1 MDTKVT
7 VVGRAIKAEV
17 DAEGDRGPCRVLLAA
32 IEADLMERK
41 RRSQF
46 TATIRAVTGA
56 VSAYLVG
63 RLGLQLLK
71 DLERLLLCRKGAHL
85 DYWAVIG

>member
-1 MDTKVT
+1 MSGSF
-7 VVGRAIKAEV
+7 GRNRSRSNGEKAQELV
-17 DAEGDRGPCRVLLAA
+17 YCHYSRD
-32 IEADLMERK
+32 
-41 RRSQF
+41 S
-46 TATIRAVTGA
+46 GA